1 MSYWAIFLTGLTTG
15 GLSCAAL
22 QGSLLA
28 ATLAGREH
36 QPGDHAKE
44 NNWYHD
50 ALPTV
55 MFLASKLVIHIVLG
69 ALLGY
74 FGSLVQL
81 SASVRAVFQI
91 AAGVMMLGLAGNM
104 LELHPVFRYFVIQ
117 PPKWAGKIIR
127 NQTKSQHLFAP
138 LILGFL
144 TVLIPCGVTQAMEVL
159 AISSGNPVS
168 GALIMGSFVL
178 GTSPVFMLIGWLTTR
193 FSETLR
199 ARFFKIAAVLVIY
212 VALSSINNAL
222 VLTNS
227 RYSFDKWVWAFKE
240 SFVSTPKAASPTSQE
255 VTIQATSRGYSPSS
269 FSVKAGELV
278 TLTINTKDNFSCS
291 SIFTIPSLRITKTL
305 PSTGTTTIAF
315 TPDKP
320 GPLVFSC
327 GMGMYRGV
335 INVI

>member
-15 GLSCAAL
+15 GLSCAAV
-22 QGSLLA
+22 QGGLLA

-36 QPGDHAKE
+36 QSGNHEKLD
-44 NNWYHD
+44 NWYHD
-50 ALPTV
+50 GLPTV
-55 MFLASKLVIHIVLG
+55 MFLISKLIAHIILG

-81 SASVRAVFQI
+81 SAPTRAIFQV
-91 AAGVMMLGLAGNM
+91 AAGIMMLGLAANM

-117 PPKWAGKIIR
+117 PPKWVGKLLR
-127 NQTKSQHLFAP
+127 NQSKSQHLFAP
-138 LILGFL
+138 AILGVL

-159 AISSGNPVS
+159 AISSGNPVT

-178 GTSPVFMLIGWLTTR
+178 GTSPVFMLIGWLTTK

-199 ARFFKIAAVLVIY
+199 NRFFKIAAVLVVY

-227 RYSFDKWVWAFKE
+227 KYSFDKWVWAFKE
-240 SFVSTPKAASPTSQE
+240 SFVSGPTTDTAISQN
-255 VTIQATSRGYSPSS
+255 VTIQATGSGYSPSK
-269 FSVKAGELV
+269 FSVKSGELV

-291 SIFTIPSLRITKTL
+291 SIFTIPSLKITKTL
-305 PSTGTTTIAF
+305 PPTGVTTVSF
-315 TPDKP
+315 TPDKV
-320 GPLVFSC
+320 GPINFSC